1 MNYLE
6 LFKIRAIEQQD
17 IIIQKIRSIEKDL
30 LLKLPPILCVFFQT
44 FEFENSI
51 KGELVYY
58 KESISSL
65 SSFME
70 GYFLFEEDIA
80 FYRFFQIE
88 EIVKN
93 MRIVYNKED
102 EIWDKQVIAIAEC
115 AFQGF
120 LLIGVGNANKDK
132 VYIEYATETPR
143 ITYLCE
149 NILDFFR
156 NYIVKPDAISMQR
169 NKFQLSQLYRNWGED
184 FWRVREDG

>member
-6 LFKIRAIEQQD
+6 LFKIRPIEQQD
-17 IIIQKIRSIEKDL
+17 IIIRKIISIEKEL
-30 LLKLPPILCVFFQT
+30 SLKLPPILSAFFQT

-80 FYRFFQIE
+80 FYNFFQIE
-88 EIVKN
+88 EIAKN
-93 MRIVYNKED
+93 MHIVYNKED

-120 LLIGVGNANKDK
+120 LLIGVGNTNKDE

-143 ITYLCE
+143 ITYLCG

-156 NYIVKPDAISMQR
+156 HYIVKPDAMSMQR
-169 NKFQLSQLYRNWGED
+169 NKFRLSQLYRNWGED